1 MAGARIMLGT
11 IVVALAGVFINGASV
26 GADTLAHA
34 DSVSPNRTTFS
45 LPLPYSDD
53 CAYPDEPTLAA
64 IVQVATD
71 HGSYASGV
79 VFDNNRVLT
88 AAHALQG
95 GGRFFVRVSKGFR
108 VADLVSVDHANDL
121 AVLAVDTARIQPL
134 RISGF
139 NPAHADPVW
148 AAGYPRAQSMKTSVG
163 LFKQFSAGALH
174 TSAAIDSG
182 QSGGGLLSCTQG
194 RWSVVGMLRGY
205 GAYWHDDHYVKME
218 NHSVSVAGTTIHQ
231 FLRTYP

>member
-45 LPLPYSDD
+45 LPLTYSDE

-95 GGRFFVRVSKGFR
+95 GGRFFVRVSNGFR

-134 RISGF
+134 RISLYSRPLVGSGYATGIWCILARRPLRQDGQPLGF
-139 NPAHADPVW
+139 CCWYHYSPVF
-148 AAGYPRAQSMKTSVG
+148 T
-163 LFKQFSAGALH
+163 H
-174 TSAAIDSG
+174 
-182 QSGGGLLSCTQG
+182 LSLT
-194 RWSVVGMLRGY
+194 RS
-205 GAYWHDDHYVKME
+205 
-218 NHSVSVAGTTIHQ
+218 NHST
-231 FLRTYP
+231 